1 MSVPLALV
9 LLFLGVLSIALV
21 AIHRH
26 RCVYCQEEPKGPTI
40 SGRLT
45 MPDGR
50 TRSYTIR
57 LEEIPAGDFPNV
69 PKAFVDERLRD
80 LAYHNATLP
89 EARN

>member
-1 MSVPLALV
+1 MSIPLALV
-9 LLFLGVLSIALV
+9 LLFLGVLSVALC

-26 RCVYCQEEPKGPTI
+26 RCVYCQEDARPTL
-40 SGRLT
+40 SGRIRLAS
-45 MPDGR
+45 GE
-50 TRSYTIR
+50 TRRYTIR
-57 LEEIPAGDFPNV
+57 LEEITGGDFPNV